1 MIWGEPLAKEA
12 VSVSSSGS
20 YDLVHS
26 IIWLTSTFLWC
37 SFWVPRSHPLTQP
50 LDTTLSGNFH
60 TSQSPS
66 KILLILQSP
75 VQTSCSLCSE
85 TDKHSAVSF
94 KTEWVCSKRKNSR
107 FSLIIIFILIWSPQ
121 PYCTFLEHRDHIFL
135 YFWSLTWSLAQENW
149 VNINSE
155 SVSGVGCGLPR
166 ATEMFVQ
173 KLAVKWVQRSGCSYH
188 HTRHQDSSLW
198 NLHSHCTAPPLPPQ
212 VCEHGSSGFLLL
224 EGLWDVPVTPGL
236 QLTNGWVLAL
246 SSECLLH
253 LCFTQD

>member
-1 MIWGEPLAKEA
+1 MIWGEPLVKEA

-37 SFWVPRSHPLTQP
+37 SFWVPRSHPPTQP
-50 LDTTLSGNFH
+50 LDTTLSVNFH

-94 KTEWVCSKRKNSR
+94 KTEWVFSKRKNSR
-107 FSLIIIFILIWSPQ
+107 FSFIIIFILIWSPQ

-166 ATEMFVQ
+166 ATEMCRDQGVATITQGIRTVVF
-173 KLAVKWVQRSGCSYH
+173 GI
-188 HTRHQDSSLW
+188 
-198 NLHSHCTAPPLPPQ
+198 CTATALPPFAPPRS
-212 VCEHGSSGFLLL
+212 VNMGAAASFCWRGF
-224 EGLWDVPVTPGL
+224 EM
-236 QLTNGWVLAL
+236 
-246 SSECLLH
+246 CL
-253 LCFTQD
+253 